1 MASFSI
7 ARAEANSLCS
17 KQFGPATSVI
27 RNADGFDTCASL
39 KGGTL
44 YAKRY
49 LRFPWNEGRRQHNPV
64 HKLSSHKSK
73 LLEKWKEGDVGRH
86 SESLGL
92 SLGQKRR
99 TKAVCMA
106 LSGTLLDSGPKSGSW
121 DRQGEVYG
129 DQNVSGRCK
138 AQALAGG
145 AFIGRAGD
153 VAGAPVLARTLEA
166 GSVWAQKSI
175 ALLKKAQRV
184 HPKIFASVAVLVL
197 IGYLTGSSF
206 ATPNVQVR

>member
-7 ARAEANSLCS
+7 ARAEAKYPCT

-27 RNADGFDTCASL
+27 RNADGFDTRASL
-39 KGGTL
+39 KGRRL

-49 LRFPWNEGRRQHNPV
+49 LGCLWNEGRLQHNPV
-64 HKLSSHKSK
+64 HRLSSHKSK
-73 LLEKWKEGDVGRH
+73 LSERWKEGDTGWD
-86 SESLGL
+86 SDSLGL

-106 LSGTLLDSGPKSGSW
+106 LSGPLLGSGPKCGSW
-121 DRQGEVYG
+121 DRQEEVYG

-153 VAGAPVLARTLEA
+153 AAGAPVLARTLKA
-166 GSVWAQKSI
+166 GSVWAQRSI

-197 IGYLTGSSF
+197 IGYLTGSRF
-206 ATPNVQVR
+206 ATPDVQVS